1 MKYRVLKPLRYGRTV
16 QPIGAEIEP
25 DAAEAAALLRAG
37 LIRPVP
43 GAAPPSGKGAA
54 GRRPTP
60 TT

>member
-16 QPIGAEIEP
+16 QPVGAEIEP

-43 GAAPPSGKGAA
+43 VAPSRKREA
-54 GRRPTP
+54 PTLRGEL
-60 TT
+60 